1 MKYHLYNFLFFWFYK
16 LIIYLLLDLDTEI
29 WLVLRPILVVGLC
42 AASLSLKVLNFL
54 TFSFEFFKERK
65 SESPSS
71 TPPPP
76 SNLTFSKNQDTITD
90 LLPTISSH
98 SDFWKQIKNNIIWW
112 YTDMFQNLRKLEKKS
127 FLKLKNWP
135 ISLKLSGIE

>member
-1 MKYHLYNFLFFWFYK
+1 MWFHK
-16 LIIYLLLDLDTEI
+16 LIIYLLSDLDTEI
-29 WLVLRPILVVGLC
+29 WLVLRPILVEGLC
-42 AASLSLKVLNFL
+42 VASLSLKVLNFL

-98 SDFWKQIKNNIIWW
+98 SDFEEGILIIRW
-112 YTDMFQNLRKLEKKS
+112 YTDMFQNLRKHESNACIKTRTS
-127 FLKLKNWP
+127 DFLIIKFRR
-135 ISLKLSGIE
+135 LSQGSAKGRVLN